1 MVVRTLEG
9 LRVHPALEEIGWYG
23 FLLEIGEAAQ
33 SDDQMSTEE
42 PIFVTQTGLILSGF
56 GRWRFAASRRL
67 KQIECVEY
75 SLTDENALHFM
86 LSLQRRRNAWNPF
99 VRIRL
104 ALQLEKTLQQRALTN
119 MQTGGKYKA
128 SATLPKAAQID
139 VREQIAAVA
148 GVGSRNVSKVK
159 EILEVAHPR
168 IKDELLNG
176 SISINR
182 AHLLCR
188 LPLRAQLEAL
198 TEEYC
203 TRAASEVEEGLFPRY
218 GKDKPVIAATAVL
231 DRLQQQE
238 LQQPGSVS
246 VHFSQRKR
254 SVILVGKDLQ
264 SDIFQSTSSTLP

>member
-1 MVVRTLEG
+1 MSSVDERGRMVVRTLEG
-9 LRVHPALEEIGWYG
+9 LRVHPALEEIGWRG
-23 FLLEIGEAAQ
+23 FLLEIGDAAR

-56 GRWRFAASRRL
+56 GRWRFAASRRV

-86 LSLQRRRNAWNPF
+86 LSLQRRRNARNPF

-119 MQTGGKYKA
+119 MQMGGKYKG

-159 EILEVAHPR
+159 EILEVAHSR

-176 SISINR
+176 SVRSF
-182 AHLLCR
+182 
-188 LPLRAQLEAL
+188 
-198 TEEYC
+198 
-203 TRAASEVEEGLFPRY
+203 GLFGPR
-218 GKDKPVIAATAVL
+218 ANRTNLAVVFMIL
-231 DRLQQQE
+231 GQSPR
-238 LQQPGSVS
+238 
-246 VHFSQRKR
+246 QRP
-254 SVILVGKDLQ
+254 
-264 SDIFQSTSSTLP
+264 STLKWALAIKRDFGWDPLLDCKGNHMRSNRRIPPEAT